1 MGAYKTGC
9 FIYQDD
15 AGNKLQ
21 DVVRNTPR
29 MGAYRQD
36 VYISG

>member
-15 AGNKLQ
+15 TGNKLQ
-21 DVVRNTPR
+21 DVVRNTFR
-29 MGAYRQD
+29 MKSNN
-36 VYISG
+36 I